1 MILLWMSIAGSIP
14 LIVFL
19 ITWFIQKSSFNYSLG
34 KSLLF
39 MSMVFYLIPVQL
51 LTRLLP
57 NKLYYSTVIEKI
69 RSMNSL
75 DFHFEYGNSTYVAID
90 DGILWIPNIVLYIL
104 AIWFVI
110 VLFFAV
116 YEVIKYRKT
125 VRYLLEDS
133 VEKKYYINGTGNT
146 NILVSSN
153 TNIRTPYTIG
163 FIHSKIIFPELILE
177 SEHCEYI
184 YNHERAHERNH
195 DALVKLICLMIIC
208 LHWFNPLT
216 FLLLYSYSYL
226 CEYISDDYATRGFTF
241 EERKVY
247 ANLLLAVAES
257 NVMPIVWRSNFFS
270 TRFLIQRRIT
280 YIMKKRFSKLQ
291 KMMTVVVSAVALA
304 VSAVTVF
311 AYEPLQSSTED
322 VITGLSDGDY
332 LGYVL
337 DDDTSIDVPEDV
349 YLEGN
354 EEVFITDSGEYIIPC
369 IDGHAYAI
377 CNHNFSSGKLYKHIS
392 DGNGGCTYKLYN
404 AEICTKC
411 NYIKLGSLISTHI
424 YTVCPHNN

>member
-90 DGILWIPNIVLYIL
+90 EGILWIPNIVLYIL

-322 VITGLSDGDY
+322 VITGLSDGDSM
-332 LGYVL
+332 GFSFEDNAGMI
-337 DDDTSIDVPEDV
+337 DDIDMKGHDGLFVTEDGESIVPD
-349 YLEGN
+349 N
-354 EEVFITDSGEYIIPC
+354 NSS
-369 IDGHAYAI
+369 YAI
-377 CNHNFSSGKLYKHIS
+377 CNHSFKSGTYYKHIN
-392 DGNGGCTYKLYN
+392 DGNGGCTVKLYN

-411 NYIKLGSLISTHI
+411 NYIKLGSLKSTHI